1 MNFRKILFPFSIL
14 YDGVTTLRNYAYD
27 KGWKESTKY
36 EIPVISVGNLSVG
49 GTGKSPMVE
58 LLISFLK
65 EDYKVAVLSRG
76 YKRKTSG
83 FLEVLE
89 ASTTE
94 EVGDEPLQFKHK
106 FPKVT
111 VAVCADRRMGIE
123 KLKQKAEV
131 IILDDAFQHR
141 KVKPALSILLTP
153 FQNLFLDDLV
163 LPAGNL
169 RESKKGMERADIIV
183 ITKIPD
189 GTAYAKLQKI
199 QFRMKLKEHQS
210 MYFSKISYD
219 SSIHGISESLPLD
232 YLKDKSFTLVT
243 GIANPKPLVD
253 FLKEKNFNFQHQKFP
268 DHHHFSTSEIEN
280 LQKEELILTTE
291 KDFKRLSNRLQK
303 RALYY
308 LPITTRF
315 LHKEEGAFER
325 EVLNRIEYHRK
336 F

>member
-14 YDGVTTLRNYAYD
+14 YDGVTTLRNYVYD
-27 KGWKESTKY
+27 KGWKESSEY

-65 EDYKVAVLSRG
+65 EDYKIAVLSRG

-89 ASTTE
+89 VSTTE

-106 FPKVT
+106 FPEVT
-111 VAVCADRRMGIE
+111 VAVCANRREGIE

-141 KVKPALSILLTP
+141 KVKPTLNILLTP
-153 FQNLFLDDLV
+153 FSNLFLDDLV

-189 GTAYAKLQKI
+189 GTAYATLQKI

-210 MYFSKISYD
+210 IYFSKITYD
-219 SSIHGISESLPLD
+219 TSIHGMSESLPLD
-232 YLKDKSFTLVT
+232 YLKDKPFTLVT

-253 FLKEKNFNFQHQKFP
+253 FLYEENFNFTHKKFP
-268 DHHHFSTSEIEN
+268 DHHHFSNFEIEN

-291 KDFKRLSNRLQK
+291 KDYKRLSNRFQK

-308 LPITTRF
+308 LPITTTF

-325 EVLNRIEYHRK
+325 EVLNRIEYYRK

>member
-27 KGWKESTKY
+27 KGWKESTEY

-89 ASTTE
+89 SSTTE

-106 FPKVT
+106 FPEVT

-153 FQNLFLDDLV
+153 FSNLFLDDLV

-232 YLKDKSFTLVT
+232 YLKDKSFILVT

-325 EVLNRIEYHRK
+325 EILNRIEYHRK